1 MWVQKDIKYDNI
13 SFVVQE
19 IYFINSVEHFS
30 YIAIFFFCIFS
41 GYIIP
46 LPEEI
51 ILLIVGYMASSHII
65 HLIPATFV
73 VIIAIIIGDNMLYRL
88 TLKNN
93 KHVSKLV
100 NEVLSLKIF
109 IKKKAL
115 MERHVGTAI
124 FVSRFFPFLRF
135 VGPIFAGYIKAKEKT
150 FVFFNTLAIVI
161 YVPLI
166 IFIGFFFNNS
176 FDWVINQFG
185 RLRHITIIFAWV
197 IIGLIITRIVD
208 YIFRKV
214 NPEN

>member
-1 MWVQKDIKYDNI
+1 MQKDSKYAKLLNTVD
-13 SFVVQE
+13 V
-19 IYFINSVEHFS
+19 YFINSVEHFS

-51 ILLIVGYMASSHII
+51 ILLIVGYMASVGLI
-65 HLIPATFV
+65 HLFPAIVV
-73 VIIAIIIGDNMLYRL
+73 VIFAVILGDNMLYRL

-109 IKKKAL
+109 IRKRAL

-124 FVSRFFPFLRF
+124 FASRFFPFLRF
-135 VGPIFAGYIKAKEKT
+135 VGPIFAGYIKADRKT
-150 FVFFNTLAIVI
+150 FVFFNTLAIII
-161 YVPLI
+161 YVPLV
-166 IFIGFFFNNS
+166 IFIGYFFNNS
-176 FDWVINQFG
+176 FDWAVNQFG

-197 IIGLIITRIVD
+197 IIGLLITRIVD
-208 YIFRKV
+208 YVFRKV